1 MPADLCGEWFGK
13 IFAQTPDID
22 VLYLQDI
29 GGRCLVDFDVDLP
42 NWFAEIKKACDAN
55 GVIFGVDIESFKE
68 CWCPKI
74 TMRTK
79 PWSELEEQL
88 RVAGMFTDHI
98 TNFSWATFK
107 PGTDTYEGYK
117 RYIEGK

>member
-1 MPADLCGEWFGK
+1 MVYYFSLAGDQER
-13 IFAQTPDID
+13 IN
-22 VLYLQDI
+22 
-29 GGRCLVDFDVDLP
+29 CLRPEDEIADLP

-68 CWCPKI
+68 CWCPRI

-79 PWSELEEQL
+79 PWTELEEQL

-117 RYIEGK
+117 KYLEGK

>member
-1 MPADLCGEWFGK
+1 M
-13 IFAQTPDID
+13 
-22 VLYLQDI
+22 
-29 GGRCLVDFDVDLP
+29 LVSEDY
-42 NWFAEIKKACDAN
+42 NAYQ
-55 GVIFGVDIESFKE
+55 
-68 CWCPKI
+68 
-74 TMRTK
+74 

-107 PGTDTYEGYK
+107 PGTDIYEGYK